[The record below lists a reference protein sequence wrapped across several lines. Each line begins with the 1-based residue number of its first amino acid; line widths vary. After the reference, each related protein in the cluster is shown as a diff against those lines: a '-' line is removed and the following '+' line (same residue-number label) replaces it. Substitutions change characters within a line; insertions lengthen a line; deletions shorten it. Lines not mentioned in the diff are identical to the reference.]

1 MEKILERYK
10 SEAKE
15 EERGK
20 DFAKS
25 NPEFMKSLKKSPY
38 YNKTQ
43 EEIGKVYADEPN
55 DTVEQDEF
63 GISRRF

>member
-1 MEKILERYK
+1 
-10 SEAKE
+10 
-15 EERGK
+15 
-20 DFAKS
+20 
-25 NPEFMKSLKKSPY
+25 MKSLKKSPY

-43 EEIGKVYADEPN
+43 EEIAKVYADEPN